1 MGEMNA
7 APNRDPFA
15 FLFEL
20 PRHYCTAH
28 SGCGAVAQKTLPP
41 MR

>member
-20 PRHYCTAH
+20 RRHYCTAH
-28 SGCGAVAQKTLPP
+28 SRCGTAVQKTLAP